1 MDNVSKKTLVIG
13 GSLKPERYSNK
24 AIRKLLAYGHEVFS
38 IGLRKGD
45 IDGTK
50 IETGLPE
57 FKDID
62 TVTMYLG
69 ESRQSK
75 YVDYIL
81 KLKPQRVIFNPGAE
95 NHEFTKSLKK
105 NDIEVIE
112 HCTLVMLDYGL
123 F

>member
-24 AIRKLLAYGHEVFS
+24 AIRKLLAYEHEVFS

-45 IDGTK
+45 VDGVK

-57 FKDID
+57 FKDVD

-69 ESRQSK
+69 ESRQSE
-75 YVDYIL
+75 YFDYIIQ
-81 KLKPQRVIFNPGAE
+81 LKPQRVIFNPGAE
-95 NHEFTKSLKK
+95 NHEFTKALKK
-105 NDIEVIE
+105 NNIEVIE

>member
-24 AIRKLLAYGHEVFS
+24 AINKLLDYGHQVYS
-38 IGLRKGD
+38 IGLREGEVN
-45 IDGTK
+45 GVK
-50 IETGLPE
+50 IETGLSD
-57 FKDID
+57 FKEID

-69 ESRQSK
+69 ESRQND
-75 YVDYIL
+75 YFDYIL
-81 KLKPQRVIFNPGAE
+81 HLKPQRVIFNPGAE
-95 NHEFTKSLKK
+95 NHDFAKTLKK
-105 NDIEVIE
+105 NNIEVIE